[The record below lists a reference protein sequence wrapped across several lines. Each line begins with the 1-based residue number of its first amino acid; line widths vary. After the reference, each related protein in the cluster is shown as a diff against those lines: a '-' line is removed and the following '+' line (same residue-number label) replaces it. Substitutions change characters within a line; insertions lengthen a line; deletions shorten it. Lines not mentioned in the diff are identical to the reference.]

1 MKKLAMLLLL
11 PLLLLS
17 GCGLFWDDPYVT
29 VTNNALNWVEI
40 HYFNANRE
48 PVRRVALRITGS
60 GFVEVKSGTSR
71 RVSDSFAKGFSEDTW
86 NDFRSS
92 RYHVDPDHVREV
104 FQDFVN
110 AGLFDKDKI
119 FRATKYPSTGRMI
132 AVRAALDN
140 KTITEVK
147 NLFEEDPELAERLYN
162 AVLEF
167 NKPHLGKK
175 SQSKKNAEGK
185 KDSSVKNDEKA
196 SEKKD

>member
-1 MKKLAMLLLL
+1 
-11 PLLLLS
+11 
-17 GCGLFWDDPYVT
+17 
-29 VTNNALNWVEI
+29 
-40 HYFNANRE
+40 
-48 PVRRVALRITGS
+48 
-60 GFVEVKSGTSR
+60 
-71 RVSDSFAKGFSEDTW
+71 
-86 NDFRSS
+86 
-92 RYHVDPDHVREV
+92 VREV

>member
-1 MKKLAMLLLL
+1 MKKLAILLLL

-17 GCGLFWDDPYVT
+17 GVGLFWDDPYVT

-147 NLFEEDPELAERLYN
+147 NMFEEDPELAERLYN

-175 SQSKKNAEGK
+175 LADEKK
-185 KDSSVKNDEKA
+185 KDDAKNPDEKA
-196 SEKKD
+196 KEKKD